1 MYLPD
6 QELFDCIYQHSE
18 DMGFNTYDHLPLR
31 TENASYPFVEVGDVQ
46 QINIANKTAIGA
58 QLNIT
63 LNVWGG
69 AEDRFV
75 VSQISEQLSELAN
88 GVLLTDHFRFVG
100 RPSKTDKQIL
110 TDTSVENT
118 VLKHG
123 IIMLV
128 FNLGQEE

>member
-123 IIMLV
+123 IVMLV
-128 FNLGQEE
+128 FNLG

>member
-110 TDTSVENT
+110 TDMSVENT

-128 FNLGQEE
+128 FNLG

>member
-88 GVLLTDHFRFVG
+88 GVLLTDHFHFVG
-100 RPSKTDKQIL
+100 RPSRTDKQIL
-110 TDTSVENT
+110 TDTSVPDT

-123 IIMLV
+123 IVALV
-128 FNLGQEE
+128 FTLG

>member
-88 GVLLTDHFRFVG
+88 GALLTDHFRFVG

-123 IIMLV
+123 IVMLV
-128 FNLGQEE
+128 FNLG

>member
-100 RPSKTDKQIL
+100 RTSKTDKQIL

-128 FNLGQEE
+128 FNLG

>member
-6 QELFDCIYQHSE
+6 QELFDCIYQHSK

-100 RPSKTDKQIL
+100 RQSKTDKQIL

-123 IIMLV
+123 IVMLV
-128 FNLGQEE
+128 FNLG

>member
-6 QELFDCIYQHSE
+6 QELFDCIYEKSE
-18 DMGFNTYDHLPLR
+18 EMGFDTYDHLPLR
-31 TENASYPFVEVGDVQ
+31 TENVSYPFVEVGDVQ
-46 QINIANKTAIGA
+46 QIDIANKSAIGA
-58 QLNIT
+58 QLSIT
-63 LNVWGG
+63 LNIWGG

-75 VSQISEQLSELAN
+75 VSQISEQLAELTK

-100 RPSKTDKQIL
+100 RPSRIDRQIL

-123 IIMLV
+123 ILTLV
-128 FNLGQEE
+128 FNLG